1 MFCSRSGNIKINKLH
16 EKDLRIVYDDYKSR
30 FEELLTKYDSLTTS
44 PKHSELEIEMLKIHY
59 GFSQV
64 SFLGLFHTIMK
75 ITLIVY
81 DLNPTFKFQELAVRY
96 FGPVIWNSMKKEVLK
111 ILTHLKQKSENGKDL
126 GFYKY

>member
-16 EKDLRIVYDDYKSR
+16 ERALRIVYDDYKST